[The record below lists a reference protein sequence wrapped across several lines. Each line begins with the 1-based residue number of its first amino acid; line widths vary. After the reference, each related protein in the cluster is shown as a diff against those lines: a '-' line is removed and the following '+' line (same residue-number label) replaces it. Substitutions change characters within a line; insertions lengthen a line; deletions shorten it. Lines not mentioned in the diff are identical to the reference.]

1 MQRIAHIY
9 FTTPLTKG
17 QMCVIVG
24 VLSCKKIIAT
34 RLNIDININHMQHKS
49 AHSLHSA
56 KGTHELGNS
65 LVYMYL
71 VAGITLLVAVF
82 LFLPRMSIG

>member
-1 MQRIAHIY
+1 MQQKTVHS
-9 FTTPLTKG
+9 FFSQKTSEE
-17 QMCVIVG
+17 VG
-24 VLSCKKIIAT
+24 S
-34 RLNIDININHMQHKS
+34 N
-49 AHSLHSA
+49 
-56 KGTHELGNS
+56 

>member
-1 MQRIAHIY
+1 
-9 FTTPLTKG
+9 
-17 QMCVIVG
+17 
-24 VLSCKKIIAT
+24 
-34 RLNIDININHMQHKS
+34 MQHKS

-56 KGTHELGNS
+56 KGTYELGTS